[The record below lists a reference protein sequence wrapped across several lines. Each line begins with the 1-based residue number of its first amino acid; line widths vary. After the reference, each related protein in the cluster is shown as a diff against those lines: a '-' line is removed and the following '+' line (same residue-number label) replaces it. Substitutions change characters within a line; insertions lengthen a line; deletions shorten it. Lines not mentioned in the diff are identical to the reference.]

1 MSGHV
6 VNSVLWDIM
15 NLASS
20 LWKKNKV
27 PDTHTRPMES
37 KTLGLC
43 LLLALLHVVQAQD
56 QTSIVPLR
64 PGRTEYVLP
73 CALRVFSYAATGS
86 YMSVTFTA
94 KSAVAFDVYLSPWVP
109 GQEQSKGSLLLDVC
123 LERKRSCSTKSS
135 GETCTITE
143 ACGVLT
149 GTWYISV
156 KTTDFVDGFF
166 SISVDTRSMYFSCRP
181 FLNMH

>member
-1 MSGHV
+1 MG
-6 VNSVLWDIM
+6 
-15 NLASS
+15 
-20 LWKKNKV
+20 
-27 PDTHTRPMES
+27 S

-43 LLLALLHVVQAQD
+43 LLLALFSVIQGQD

-73 CALRVFSYAATGS
+73 CALRVFSYGATGS
-86 YMSVTFTA
+86 YMAVTFTA
-94 KSAVAFDVYLSPWVP
+94 KSDVPFDVYLSPWVP
-109 GQEQSKGSLLLDVC
+109 GQEQSKGSILLDVC
-123 LERKRSCSTKSS
+123 LERKRSCNTTKS

-156 KTTDFVDGFF
+156 KTSDFIDGFF
-166 SISVDTRSMYFSCRP
+166 SLFVDTRSMYRLSLCRSQS
-181 FLNMH
+181 L